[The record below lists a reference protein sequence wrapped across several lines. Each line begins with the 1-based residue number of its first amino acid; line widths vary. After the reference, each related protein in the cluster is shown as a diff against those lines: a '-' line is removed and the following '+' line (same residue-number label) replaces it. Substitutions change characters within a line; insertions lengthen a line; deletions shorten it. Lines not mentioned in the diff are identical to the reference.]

1 LVPSAGNTVTPG
13 GVDADGLSL
22 SRFGFNLRPC
32 IGEISREYM
41 SSVVTDDMFV
51 FDLLDGVCC
60 AELSRLNETDGLL
73 LLLDLLATEI

>member
-1 LVPSAGNTVTPG
+1 MVPSSGNIVTPG

-32 IGEISREYM
+32 IGDISREYV
-41 SSVVTDDMFV
+41 SSVTDDMFV

-73 LLLDLLATEI
+73 LLLDLLAVEI

>member
-1 LVPSAGNTVTPG
+1 
-13 GVDADGLSL
+13 VDADSLSL

-32 IGEISREYM
+32 IGEISREYV
-41 SSVVTDDMFV
+41 SSVTGDMFV